1 MALRLSRL
9 TGRWGSAPSSG
20 GSRTPPPAPAANEPD
35 HGLASE
41 ALPHRGIRSHRA
53 GIMIGLVLVLAAV
66 ALLVMDRSAGPP
78 VSTLPAPLLEGEP
91 DIYMESAVV
100 SQYRA
105 DGSLEYRLEA
115 ERASHFQGEATTR
128 LTQPRLTLLHHARPP
143 WIVTS
148 NEGVL
153 HRPPADP
160 EAETVTLEGN
170 VALEQTRSGGDRV
183 RLLSDSLHLYPRRQY
198 AETDQ
203 DVMIESLFGRTMA
216 AGLQGDLRLGV
227 LELFSAHD
235 RPVQT
240 ILQPEHFK

>member
-1 MALRLSRL
+1 MALRLSGLLGRKRQGRSS
-9 TGRWGSAPSSG
+9 TGDD
-20 GSRTPPPAPAANEPD
+20 PPRPDPVSDEPD
-35 HGLASE
+35 HGLESE
-41 ALPHRGIRSHRA
+41 ALPHRGVRAHRA
-53 GIMIGLVLVLAAV
+53 WIMIGLVLVLAAV
-66 ALLVMDRSAGPP
+66 ALLVMDRSAGP
-78 VSTLPAPLLEGEP
+78 VSTLPATLLEGEP
-91 DIYMESAVV
+91 DIYMEAAVV

-115 ERASHFQGEATTR
+115 QRASHFQGEATTR
-128 LTQPRLTLLHHARPP
+128 LTQPRLTLLHHEHPP

-153 HRPPADP
+153 QRPPADP
-160 EAETVTLEGN
+160 EAEAVTLEGD
-170 VALEQTRSGGDRV
+170 VALEQTRPDGDRV
-183 RLLSDSLHLYPRRQY
+183 RLVTETLHLYPRRQY

-227 LELFSAHD
+227 LELFSANG
-235 RPVQT
+235 RPVRT